1 MRTSKFAIPIAA
13 AILCV
18 ASAASADR
26 TNEIW
31 IKNPKAVTVAIDYAI
46 GNSTDCNLNRT
57 YHGTKAIPAGETLK
71 LQIRPPHPKFA
82 CLRVSGTAAW
92 SRESLA
98 GGKDYSLTIR

>member
-1 MRTSKFAIPIAA
+1 MSASKFAIPVAIAVV
-13 AILCV
+13 CV
-18 ASAASADR
+18 ASTALADR

-31 IKNPKAVTVAIDYAI
+31 IKNPKRVTVAIDYAL

-57 YHGTKAIPAGETLK
+57 YTGTKAIPAGETLK
-71 LQIRPPHPKFA
+71 LQIKPPHPKFA
-82 CLRVSGTAAW
+82 CLRVSGTRTW